1 MVGFTSPVPLV
12 TFRTPSNNPVK
23 YPVSECQAAR
33 DQALR
38 GMHNAGYAL
47 LAIEFHPRSGGAYYR
62 IQDGFDMLAIRSP
75 AVVICAPAD
84 LAAAGRADNA
94 LRAGSTLC

>member
-38 GMHNAGYAL
+38 GMHNAGYGRPCFDAGHSFSL
-47 LAIEFHPRSGGAYYR
+47 HFHR
-62 IQDGFDMLAIRSP
+62 I
-75 AVVICAPAD
+75 
-84 LAAAGRADNA
+84 
-94 LRAGSTLC
+94 

>member
-1 MVGFTSPVPLV
+1 MIRQASPVPLV

-38 GMHNAGYAL
+38 GMHNAGYGRGVSLSAYM
-47 LAIEFHPRSGGAYYR
+47 AESGYPLG
-62 IQDGFDMLAIRSP
+62 DP
-75 AVVICAPAD
+75 
-84 LAAAGRADNA
+84 
-94 LRAGSTLC
+94 